1 MTGKQGR
8 DEVEGLGNG
17 WGGSRAQDGGRPASE
32 KREGPQSQ
40 DDLHSE
46 GAWAGPEL
54 TLQARSRGPRRGEC
68 MPC

>member
-1 MTGKQGR
+1 M
-8 DEVEGLGNG
+8 
-17 WGGSRAQDGGRPASE
+17 WGRPASE

-68 MPC
+68 MPCQVARGPRRR